1 MENLID
7 LFARNLTRLERKK
20 ITRKEKIIW
29 SPSRISP
36 FQLSEDSVIQA
47 WKKKRDKKE
56 RRASNGGGAKIG
68 FEIRLVPVFKI
79 IERN

>member
-29 SPSRISP
+29 FQEYRP
-36 FQLSEDSVIQA
+36 FSYPEDSVIQA